1 MKGYDSHDGGAMH
14 LTLGW
19 AVFSLSTVAAAAD
32 LEEVRKAGRL
42 RVVVAADES
51 AETFAR
57 AAGPAPGFE
66 RELIEGFAR
75 LQGVE
80 LEVVTAP
87 GYADRI
93 PLLLRGGGDV
103 IVAIFDT
110 EDRRKQVAFTGEVM
124 PTHNVVVTQKPAAV
138 VSDAAGLKTL
148 SAVGAIKGAKPA
160 EAAAEAGV
168 SASSLRLYESRDA
181 LLAALRSKQ
190 VAAVILPVSE
200 MAIAE
205 RDFPGLQ
212 AGATIGPPGRVAWA
226 VRKQD
231 EALRQALD
239 EHIANARRGPTW
251 GRLIVKY
258 FGAQAL
264 TVLGR
269 AR

>member
-1 MKGYDSHDGGAMH
+1 MH
-14 LTLGW
+14 LTLVG
-19 AVFSLSTVAAAAD
+19 AVLGLAGAAAAAD
-32 LEEVRKAGRL
+32 LEEIRRVGRL

-51 AETFAR
+51 AETFASTP
-57 AAGPAPGFE
+57 GPTPGFE

-75 LQGVE
+75 LQGAQ

-124 PTHNVVVTQKPAAV
+124 PTHNVVATLKPAPV
-138 VSDAAGLKTL
+138 VSDAAALAAL
-148 SAVGAIKGAKPA
+148 PAVGAIKGAKPA
-160 EAAAEAGV
+160 EAAGEAGV
-168 SASSLRLYESRDA
+168 PASSLRLFETREA
-181 LLAALRSKQ
+181 LLAALRAKQ
-190 VAAVILPVSE
+190 VVAVVLPVSE
-200 MAIAE
+200 LALAE
-205 RDFPGLQ
+205 REFPGLQ

-226 VRKQD
+226 VRKED
-231 EALRQALD
+231 EALRLALD
-239 EHIANARRGPTW
+239 EYIANARRGPTW

-258 FGAQAL
+258 FGDQAL

-269 AR
+269 TH

>member
-1 MKGYDSHDGGAMH
+1 MIRTAEEPMH
-14 LTLGW
+14 LTLGL
-19 AVFSLSTVAAAAD
+19 AVLSVASTGAAD

-42 RVVVAADES
+42 RVVIAADES

-57 AAGPAPGFE
+57 APGPAPGFE
-66 RELIEGFAR
+66 RELVESFAR
-75 LQGVE
+75 LQGLE
-80 LEVVTAP
+80 LEVVTVP

-93 PLLLRGGGDV
+93 PLLLRGGGDM

-124 PTHNVVVTQKPAAV
+124 PTHNVAVTLAPAAV
-138 VSDAAGLKTL
+138 VSDVAGLKAL
-148 SAVGAIKGAKPA
+148 PAIGAIKGAKPA

-168 SASSLRLYESRDA
+168 PVSSLRFFDSRQA
-181 LLAALRSKQ
+181 LLTALRSKQ

-200 MAIAE
+200 LAIAE

-212 AGATIGPPGRVAWA
+212 AGVIVGPPGRVAWA
-226 VRKQD
+226 VRKED
-231 EALRQALD
+231 EALRRALD
-239 EHIANARRGPTW
+239 EHITNTRRGPTW

-258 FGAQAL
+258 FGDQAL

>member
-1 MKGYDSHDGGAMH
+1 MH
-14 LTLGW
+14 LTVGC
-19 AVFSLSTVAAAAD
+19 AVMSLSAAASAIAAD
-32 LEEVRKAGRL
+32 LAEVRKAGRL

-57 AAGPAPGFE
+57 ATGPDPGFE
-66 RELIEGFAR
+66 RELLEGFAR
-75 LQGVE
+75 LQAVE

-93 PLLLRGGGDV
+93 PLLLRGNGDV

-110 EDRRKQVAFTGEVM
+110 ADRRKQVAFTGEVM

-138 VSDAAGLKTL
+138 VPDAAALRQL
-148 SAVGAIKGAKPA
+148 SSVGAIKGAKPA
-160 EAAAEAGV
+160 EQAAEAGV
-168 SASSLRLYESRDA
+168 SAGSLRLFDSRDA

-190 VAAVILPVSE
+190 VPAVILPVSE

-212 AGATIGPPGRVAWA
+212 AGATVGPPGRIAWA
-226 VRKQD
+226 VRKED

-269 AR
+269 AH

>member
-1 MKGYDSHDGGAMH
+1 MIRTTEEPLQ
-14 LTLGW
+14 LTLGL
-19 AVFSLSTVAAAAD
+19 AVLCAAGAGAAD
-32 LEEVRKAGRL
+32 LEEVRQAGRL

-66 RELIEGFAR
+66 RELVESFAR
-75 LQGVE
+75 LQGLE

-124 PTHNVVVTQKPAAV
+124 PTHNVAVTQKPAAV
-138 VSDAAGLKTL
+138 VSDLPGLKAL
-148 SAVGAIKGAKPA
+148 HAIGAIKGAKPA

-168 SASSLRLYESRDA
+168 PTASLRFFDSRQA
-181 LLAALRSKQ
+181 LLTALKTNQ

-200 MAIAE
+200 LAIAE

-212 AGATIGPPGRVAWA
+212 AGVIVGAPGRVAWA
-226 VRKQD
+226 VRKED
-231 EALRQALD
+231 EALRRALD
-239 EHIANARRGPTW
+239 EHITNTRRGPTW
-251 GRLIVKY
+251 GRLIFKY
-258 FGAQAL
+258 FGDQAL